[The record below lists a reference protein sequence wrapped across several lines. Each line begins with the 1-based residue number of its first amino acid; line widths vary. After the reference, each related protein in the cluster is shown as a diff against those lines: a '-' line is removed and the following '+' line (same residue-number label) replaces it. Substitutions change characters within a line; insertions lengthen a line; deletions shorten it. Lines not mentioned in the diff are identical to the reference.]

1 MGDDGLHV
9 DEAVAWVRRLGRVA
23 HRVARTARCF
33 RGRTVLARRGG
44 DDRGGFAQSGR
55 DGARMS
61 RRTPEFRDVIGG
73 RDAHIEHKVAGHADV
88 LVRRPQEPSY
98 RLQPPPFW

>member
-61 RRTPEFRDVIGG
+61 RQTPEFRDVIGG